1 MTSVYVPI
9 RKGFSPLLALLLQ
22 YQASMG
28 KRLSRNPIQFPV
40 VFKRLDQKE
49 PAQTGTGWTEDL
61 GEGGACLKLP
71 TPLLRG
77 CHVGLV
83 ILSEPEP
90 VEVEARVVW
99 VRAGGQ
105 RSFYYH
111 GVEFIHLTPVYYQ
124 SLLRALAR
132 SKSAEQR
139 VFQRFP
145 VAIPVSCRAL
155 KNQRS
160 SLTGQLKDVS
170 RGGALIVLPEQ
181 CLPRTELEITLEPP
195 RQGRIPC
202 KVQWVADSPDDSGL
216 FPHGIE
222 FVNGPLENHMFLC
235 LFFDTSA
242 EP

>member
-1 MTSVYVPI
+1 
-9 RKGFSPLLALLLQ
+9 
-22 YQASMG
+22 
-28 KRLSRNPIQFPV
+28 
-40 VFKRLDQKE
+40 
-49 PAQTGTGWTEDL
+49 
-61 GEGGACLKLP
+61 LKLP

-111 GVEFIHLTPVYYQ
+111 GVEFIQLTPVYYQ

-145 VAIPVSCRAL
+145 LVIPVSCRAR
-155 KNQRS
+155 KHQS
-160 SLTGQLKDVS
+160 PSLTGQLRDVS
-170 RGGALIVLPEQ
+170 RGGALILLPEQ
-181 CLPRTELEITLEPP
+181 FLLRAELEITLEPP
-195 RQGRIPC
+195 RQGRLPG

-235 LFFDTSA
+235 LFSDTPA

>member
-1 MTSVYVPI
+1 MTPFYVPI
-9 RKGFSPLLALLLQ
+9 RKGVHPVLALLLQ
-22 YQASMG
+22 CQVHMG
-28 KRLSRNPIQFPV
+28 KRLSRNPIQFAL
-40 VFKRLDQKE
+40 VFKRLDQGE

-111 GVEFIHLTPVYYQ
+111 GVEFIQLTPVYYQ

-145 VAIPVSCRAL
+145 LVIPVSCRAR
-155 KNQRS
+155 KHQS
-160 SLTGQLKDVS
+160 PSLTGQLRDVS
-170 RGGALIVLPEQ
+170 RGGALILLPEQ
-181 CLPRTELEITLEPP
+181 FLLRAELEITLEPP
-195 RQGRIPC
+195 RQGRLPG

-235 LFFDTSA
+235 LFSDTPA